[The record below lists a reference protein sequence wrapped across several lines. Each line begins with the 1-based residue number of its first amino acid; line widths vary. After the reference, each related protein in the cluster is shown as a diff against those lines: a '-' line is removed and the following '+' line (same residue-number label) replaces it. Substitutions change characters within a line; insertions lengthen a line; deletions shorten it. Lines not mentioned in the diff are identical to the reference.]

1 VLIDSV
7 CELLQGVRQMAVDLL
22 GSIAAALC
30 ADKDAAEA
38 DAAWLRDVVS
48 QAGLCD
54 GADVQ
59 AA

>member
-1 VLIDSV
+1 
-7 CELLQGVRQMAVDLL
+7 MAVDLL